1 MTLGEQLAIVVS
13 ETGLLTDQCRACE
26 RQGLPILPLRQALVP
41 DYSGDPFLAENG
53 QFPTRLGWRTLRAG
67 YLYVLLDRSIWHA
80 YQVTPDGYLRQ
91 FNPYTPPAAN
101 ESLLASTCVS
111 ADHDAPA
118 SFLNID
124 THEHRV
130 AWLAFASD
138 PWPTRVLDA
147 YKAGRAPHRFQA
159 LDLAQA
165 RDNPASLGL
174 AMTAESLQVDERV
187 LEYQS
192 LQAGQFPSVHGVYPR
207 ALRRQALKGFLRNIT
222 ARHELQQGVL
232 AFVLD
237 DTVGLVQEY
246 NAQRTAWIHA
256 RQQWLED
263 PLRAYQHQT
272 SQILLAIRAQ
282 HRDRAEAQTPSFE
295 PTSGDG
301 PPVFVDPGVERQRII
316 DHQAVE
322 SDQNLEQ
329 RYDEAARA
337 RFQQGYDKR
346 LQRYQQFIDQSAEAY
361 AAACR
366 TARFNCIEQHD
377 YDGAVG
383 ASGRAYATTMALCL
397 RGGISEAPAPNGD
410 ERGPSAQLWRAWLSN
425 PQSPIYRALL
435 LRDQSLLAN
444 LLPTFEDDASIVWN
458 DSERLY
464 SALSKLIASDRG
476 EYLLGAYLKQS
487 MADLLGA
494 LNAASARLQPIIG
507 PAVGRVVSRVNSA
520 SQLLHNRLHLTE
532 LQVQMK
538 LSEYYALQS
547 EHLRN
552 LQHNAVASM
561 DRSWD
566 SILEEKGTRDLNTR
580 KVTGKV
586 RPLIQGGLLSL
597 ALLDPKLASLTITV
611 SVWVEGK
618 ASNLL
623 QETQRGMA
631 QLTDST
637 HSALQDVRVGM
648 GTLDPKARQVL
659 QGLKVSS
666 KQAAQWV
673 RTGFTGLRGAV
684 GGDMLLA
691 LGGMYLLNDALNK
704 NLKEAERVVGDKS
717 LEARLALYGS
727 SLGVLGGG
735 LELVGGALARGGS
748 RVLMSGGLSVRG
760 AAAIKKTADAGGV
773 LARAGAVIGAATG
786 IFEAMQAWIA
796 THRTLSAGD
805 NSAAGLYAVSMVPLG
820 FGAGFG
826 VVAAASGKTALLG
839 PMGLGVILGLAGYA
853 VYKLAQSKESTPFEQ
868 WAKRCYFGNANE
880 TPKVHWIRPDQAHIA
895 IAELNAITLGLG
907 AGIHFRLR
915 MTGLSSPDDGGL
927 IPGLSAPVYEQCLE
941 YRVSLPYFDATR
953 SAYRWAV
960 TIHRRGDETGNQS
973 LGGEVIV
980 EGEWNPPPVLTSA
993 SERRAAL
1000 KASTRPR
1007 QPDYK
1012 ENSITP
1018 RVNLRTVRSTDGS
1031 PMPVKDIQG
1040 AIVLLLES
1048 RHYNI
1053 EGATLS
1059 LTYWPDRDVQDA
1071 YAELSTMD
1079 FL

>member
-1 MTLGEQLAIVVS
+1 M
-13 ETGLLTDQCRACE
+13 
-26 RQGLPILPLRQALVP
+26 
-41 DYSGDPFLAENG
+41 
-53 QFPTRLGWRTLRAG
+53 
-67 YLYVLLDRSIWHA
+67 
-80 YQVTPDGYLRQ
+80 
-91 FNPYTPPAAN
+91 
-101 ESLLASTCVS
+101 
-111 ADHDAPA
+111 
-118 SFLNID
+118 
-124 THEHRV
+124 
-130 AWLAFASD
+130 
-138 PWPTRVLDA
+138 
-147 YKAGRAPHRFQA
+147 
-159 LDLAQA
+159 
-165 RDNPASLGL
+165 
-174 AMTAESLQVDERV
+174 
-187 LEYQS
+187 
-192 LQAGQFPSVHGVYPR
+192 
-207 ALRRQALKGFLRNIT
+207 
-222 ARHELQQGVL
+222 L

-237 DTVGLVQEY
+237 DTLGLVQEY

-282 HRDRAEAQTPSFE
+282 HRDRAQAHTPSFE
-295 PTSGDG
+295 PFSGDG

-316 DHQAVE
+316 DHAAVE
-322 SDQNLEQ
+322 SNQDLEQ

-346 LQRYQQFIDQSAEAY
+346 LQRYQQLIDRAADNY
-361 AAACR
+361 AAACG

-397 RGGISEAPAPNGD
+397 RGGISEAPAANGD

-444 LLPTFEDDASIVWN
+444 LLPTFEDNASLAWN

-464 SALSKLIASDRG
+464 SALSKLIASDQG
-476 EYLLGAYLKQS
+476 GLLLGAYLKQS

-494 LNAASARLQPIIG
+494 LNAASARLQPIIS

-552 LQHNAVASM
+552 LQRNAVAAM
-561 DRSWD
+561 PRSWD
-566 SILEEKGTRDLNTR
+566 NILDETGTWDPKNR

-597 ALLDPKLASLTITV
+597 ALLDPKLAALTITV

-618 ASNLL
+618 AAGLL
-623 QETQRGMA
+623 QETQRHMA

-637 HSALQDVRVGM
+637 HSALLDVRVGM
-648 GTLDPKARQVL
+648 GTLEPQARQVL

-666 KQAAQWV
+666 KQATHWV
-673 RTGFTGLRGAV
+673 RTGFSGLRGAAD
-684 GGDMLLA
+684 GNMLLA
-691 LGGMYLLNDALNK
+691 LGGMYLLNDALHK
-704 NLKEAERVVGDKS
+704 NLQEAERVIGDKA

-735 LELVGGALARGGS
+735 VELVGAALAKGGS
-748 RVLMSGGLSVRG
+748 RVLVNGGLSVRG
-760 AAAIKKTADAGGV
+760 VAAIKRTADAGRV
-773 LARAGAVIGAATG
+773 LARAGAVIGVAAG
-786 IFEAMQAWIA
+786 VFEAAQATVA
-796 THRTLSAGD
+796 TKRSLNAGDTSAGIGYLV
-805 NSAAGLYAVSMVPLG
+805 STFLSGAGAFIGIGAAA
-820 FGAGFG
+820 FGAN
-826 VVAAASGKTALLG
+826 ALLG
-839 PMGLGVILGLAGYA
+839 PMGVAIALGLLGYGVFLSA
-853 VYKLAQSKESTPFEQ
+853 KRKESNPFEQ

-895 IAELNAITLGLG
+895 IAELNAITLGLET
-907 AGIHFRLR
+907 GIHFRLR
-915 MTGLSSPDDGGL
+915 LTGLSSPDDGGL

-941 YRVSLPYFDATR
+941 YRISLPYFDATR

-973 LGGEVIV
+973 IGGEVIV
-980 EGEWNPPPVLTSA
+980 EGELNPPPILTSA

-1018 RVNLRTVRSTDGS
+1018 RINLRTVRSTDGS
-1031 PMPVKDIQG
+1031 PMQVKDIQG

-1071 YAELSTMD
+1071 YAELITMD
-1079 FL
+1079 FQ